1 MAIKRILFTAVTM
14 TVLAFNISG
23 QEHLKKLMNAEFAI
37 SQFYVDSISE
47 DKLVEDAIKGM
58 LQQLDPHS
66 SYSTPEETK
75 ELEEPLEGEFSGIG
89 IQFNMNADTLYV
101 IQTVAGGPAEKV
113 GIYAGDRIIEVE
125 DTVIA
130 GVKMSNTR
138 IMKMLRGKKGTKVNV
153 LVKRRGVSQPIPF
166 RITRD
171 DIPVYSIDASYVAD
185 EKTGYIKISRF
196 GKKTNDEF
204 CDAVDKLKKK
214 GMKQLIIDL
223 TNNGGGYLQTAVE
236 LANNFLDSGQEIVYT
251 LGNNS
256 PKYEAKANGRGR
268 FKNDDFKVVV
278 MVNQYSAS
286 ASEILSGALQDW
298 DRAVIVGRRTFGK
311 GLVQRPFRFN
321 DGSMMRLTVARYY
334 TPSGRCI
341 QKPYKAGD
349 SEKYDMDIYNRL
361 VDGELAH
368 ADSIH
373 FSDSLKYETL
383 RAHRVIYGGGGI
395 MPDIFVP
402 LDTTEFTD
410 YYRDLV
416 ARGTVNQF
424 VVDYVDAHRKE
435 ILKKYKTVAD
445 FDQHFTI
452 DNSIMSALRDAGM
465 RDSVKF
471 DSLQYA
477 NSEPLIKDI
486 TKALIA
492 RDVYSDPGAYM
503 LVINHHDDIFLEAM
517 KIINDDR
524 RFRSLLAPPA
534 NTETRNN
541 ETSRTRN

>member
-1 MAIKRILFTAVTM
+1 MAIKRILFTAVIM

-171 DIPVYSIDASYVAD
+171 DIPVYSIDASYMAD

-395 MPDIFVP
+395 MPDLFVQEYP
-402 LDTTEFTD
+402 HRLVRIVYVFGN
-410 YYRDLV
+410 YYNLV
-416 ARGTVNQF
+416 AALNSPSVVGNAFRPELFARLFKRSHDRNVRFYLCLAVELRQNLLDRTFYF
-424 VVDYVDAHRKE
+424 V
-435 ILKKYKTVAD
+435 D
-445 FDQHFTI
+445 FRLLRSFLFRNRI
-452 DNSIMSALRDAGM
+452 RMSFVFP
-465 RDSVKF
+465 SKF
-471 DSLQYA
+471 E
-477 NSEPLIKDI
+477 N
-486 TKALIA
+486 
-492 RDVYSDPGAYM
+492 
-503 LVINHHDDIFLEAM
+503 IFF
-517 KIINDDR
+517 
-524 RFRSLLAPPA
+524 FRL
-534 NTETRNN
+534 T
-541 ETSRTRN
+541 